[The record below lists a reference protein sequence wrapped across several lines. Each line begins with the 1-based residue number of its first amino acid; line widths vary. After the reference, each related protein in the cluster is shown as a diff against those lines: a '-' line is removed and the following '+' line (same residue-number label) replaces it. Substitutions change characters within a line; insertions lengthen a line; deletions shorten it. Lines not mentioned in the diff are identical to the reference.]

1 MGKREVWAVTEGEFD
16 TVRYLF
22 ETEEEAKKAVENG
35 VGDSMQSFTLFTD
48 GEHPQ
53 LLIIW
58 HTATVIREGHTES
71 RTWSDTDLY
80 FAYLDTPATTQAW
93 AQRYVPW
100 SKDSDVRVSAYGTDR
115 EAVERAVSDKVEELM
130 NGGTDE

>member
-1 MGKREVWAVTEGEFD
+1 MGKRKVWAVTEGEFD
-16 TVRYLF
+16 TVRALF
-22 ETEEEAKKAVENG
+22 ETAEEAHKAVENG
-35 VGDSMQSFTLFTD
+35 VGVGTQSFTLFTD
-48 GEHPQ
+48 GEQPQ
-53 LLIIW
+53 KVTMW
-58 HTATVIREGHTES
+58 HTATVIREGYTES
-71 RTWSDTDLY
+71 RTWSDTALD

-100 SKDSDVRVSAYGTDR
+100 SKDNDVRVSAYGTDR